1 MVGALEH
8 LGLSVARRLDQLG
21 FATSLVGECLYWL
34 VMGPRYRQR
43 TRVSSV
49 VAEMHQ
55 IGIAALPITSL
66 LAATIGIMLAVQGI
80 YTLGLFGA
88 ESYVYYGIALAVTR
102 EFAPLITGIL
112 IAGRSGSALA
122 ARLSTMSINQE
133 VDALRAM
140 GINPVR
146 YLVVPAMVGMVII
159 LPALTAWSGIVGLS
173 AAGLFS
179 ALKLDLG
186 FGAFMF
192 NVASVLTPDDI
203 FHGLFKSLIFAVVI
217 VVIGVVNGVQ
227 VQGGAAGVGQVTT
240 RSVVQSIACI
250 IFIDMVIGLL
260 VSL

>member
-1 MVGALEH
+1 MVGALEN

-21 FATSLVGECLYWL
+21 FATALVGECLYWL

-49 VAEMHQ
+49 VTEMHQ
-55 IGIAALPITSL
+55 IGIAALPITTL

-80 YTLGLFGA
+80 Y
-88 ESYVYYGIALAVTR
+88 
-102 EFAPLITGIL
+102 
-112 IAGRSGSALA
+112 
-122 ARLSTMSINQE
+122 TMSINQE

-146 YLVVPAMVGMVII
+146 YLVVPALVGMVII

-217 VVIGVVNGVQ
+217 VVIGVANGVQ

-250 IFIDMVIGLL
+250 IIIDMVIGLM